1 MECMVGC
8 IAMHDGQAV
17 QSSSSDNFLKAQVD
31 SAGCFRDQL
40 PSSECV
46 IAGVVP
52 RGRKFPFAVRLTT
65 DVLADD
71 GSAAMTAVSS
81 ASLALTNAGV
91 QLSSPVAGW
100 SLRSML
106 ACILCSQYPVLMTE

>member
-1 MECMVGC
+1 M
-8 IAMHDGQAV
+8 
-17 QSSSSDNFLKAQVD
+17 
-31 SAGCFRDQL
+31 
-40 PSSECV
+40 
-46 IAGVVP
+46 
-52 RGRKFPFAVRLTT
+52 RLTT

-100 SLRSML
+100 SLRIML

>member
-1 MECMVGC
+1 M
-8 IAMHDGQAV
+8 
-17 QSSSSDNFLKAQVD
+17 
-31 SAGCFRDQL
+31 QL
-40 PSSECV
+40 FNSECGT
-46 IAGVVP
+46 AGVVP

-91 QLSSPVAGW
+91 QLAAPVAG
-100 SLRSML
+100 RSFIVL
-106 ACILCSQYPVLMTE
+106 ACMLCSQYPVLITG